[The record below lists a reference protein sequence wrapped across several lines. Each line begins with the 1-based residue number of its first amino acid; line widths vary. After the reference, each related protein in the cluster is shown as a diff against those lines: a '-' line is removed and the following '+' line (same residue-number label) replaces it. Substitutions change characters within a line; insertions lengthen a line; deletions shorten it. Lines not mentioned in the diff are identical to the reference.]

1 MLDFKCLAKWK
12 HVSENMR
19 KRRLMGAAAARLSCE
34 SRLLAASESGRH
46 FATEEKEGVCF
57 SASRRRR
64 WRRRSRRSRSRRS
77 RRRKSRWR
85 RRRIRR
91 GACFSGSGLPHSNML
106 RAHLARAVVA
116 DSSTPKKLLPLD
128 NSWELVWFWW
138 DYKNQLD
145 TILGWIRK
153 ILAREGGS
161 TGFLFLRTS
170 SIHRNNPSSK
180 HLPAVVVWQHCFS
193 IKERNYKSPAA
204 CIEKLNQLLFWTQSS
219 LQPSVLFL
227 ASVWIIN
234 GKGFSS
240 FNIWPH
246 WTQARWM
253 CVCVSIRISLLCF
266 DVFHWGPIPPARA
279 GWVET
284 ADVVPTL
291 HLSLLLDS

>member
-1 MLDFKCLAKWK
+1 MWVKICERGGWWEQQQRAYL
-12 HVSENMR
+12 VSHGSWPPV
-19 KRRLMGAAAARLSCE
+19 KVVGTLQL
-34 SRLLAASESGRH
+34 
-46 FATEEKEGVCF
+46 
-57 SASRRRR
+57 RRRR
-64 WRRRSRRSRSRRS
+64 VSVLVPVGGEG
-77 RRRKSRWR
+77 
-85 RRRIRR
+85 
-91 GACFSGSGLPHSNML
+91 GAGGAGVGGAGGERAGGEGGGLEEVPVLVAAVCPHSNML
-106 RAHLARAVVA
+106 RTHLARAVVA
-116 DSSTPKKLLPLD
+116 DSSTPKKLLPLH

-204 CIEKLNQLLFWTQSS
+204 CIEKLYQLLFWTQSS

-253 CVCVSIRISLLCF
+253 CVCISIGISLLWF

-291 HLSLLLDS
+291 HLSLLLDF

>member
-1 MLDFKCLAKWK
+1 MSTLVNSSLVLVGLQKPAWHNPWLNTKNPC
-12 HVSENMR
+12 
-19 KRRLMGAAAARLSCE
+19 
-34 SRLLAASESGRH
+34 SG
-46 FATEEKEGVCF
+46 
-57 SASRRRR
+57 
-64 WRRRSRRSRSRRS
+64 
-77 RRRKSRWR
+77 
-85 RRRIRR
+85 
-91 GACFSGSGLPHSNML
+91 
-106 RAHLARAVVA
+106 
-116 DSSTPKKLLPLD
+116 
-128 NSWELVWFWW
+128 
-138 DYKNQLD
+138 
-145 TILGWIRK
+145 
-153 ILAREGGS
+153 GGS

-204 CIEKLNQLLFWTQSS
+204 CIEKLYQLLFWTQSS

-266 DVFHWGPIPPARA
+266 DVFHWGPIPPVRA
-279 GWVET
+279 GWAET
-284 ADVVPTL
+284 ADVVPIL
-291 HLSLLLDS
+291 HLSSSILQCGHCAIKHLCQYVSIIRWAVAAKHIVESSQVCSLWMCAWSGRTARGACARHNGLEESRPINFYPPVDPAGDKFDAT